1 VSISKKIIQIGGFML
16 GITKQDFM
24 IYSSNF
30 DIRTP
35 WNLLRITAGAF
46 LLPHAFG
53 KFIGGVLNPAVVG
66 FFEKAGFQPPET
78 WVLLAF
84 LIEVS
89 CGVALVL
96 GLLTRFAALGACMT
110 LLVAAGALHLVKGFG
125 WYWNLGGYEYPI
137 FWAIV
142 CLVISMQAF
151 QVKDKG

>member
-1 VSISKKIIQIGGFML
+1 ML
-16 GITKQDFM
+16 GLTKKDFM
-24 IYSSNF
+24 IQSSSF
-30 DIRTP
+30 DIRRP

-53 KFIGGVLNPAVVG
+53 KVVGGALNPAVVG

-78 WVLLAF
+78 WVMVAF
-84 LIEVS
+84 FVELI

-96 GLLTRFAALGACMT
+96 GLLTRYAALGACMT
-110 LLVAAGALHLVKGFG
+110 LFVAAGALHLVKGFG

-142 CLVISMQAF
+142 CLAISMQAF
-151 QVKDKG
+151 QVKNKG

>member
-1 VSISKKIIQIGGFML
+1 ML

-142 CLVISMQAF
+142 CLAISMQAF